1 MTSAI
6 ITGAYG
12 FIGSHLVAE
21 LANRGVKVYFVGRY
35 DSLYAITDK
44 VDMIYHCADVTPNL
58 PRDADDYMAGMKL
71 VHTILHYWKNQQP
84 QATLVGFNS
93 VWAYP
98 AIDWK
103 TDWMLNEDSY
113 WLGPM
118 RSWQEYYGI
127 QKKALCV
134 GMNAFANQYE
144 MASSFLTLGNVYGP
158 GDTSNRFV
166 NQTIAYMKE
175 SPDQIEMINR
185 DEKKNF
191 IYVKDQINLILRA
204 SKSFERPLN
213 IAGRTYTKGEVVD
226 ELVKLLDYKGEVCW
240 RDDSRKRT
248 NALDCTRAANMS
260 LFQGLQVHTLEE
272 GLRKTLGM
280 E

>member
-6 ITGAYG
+6 VTGAYG
-12 FIGSHLVAE
+12 FIGSHLVTE
-21 LANRGVKVYFVGRY
+21 LANHGVQVYFIGRH
-35 DSLYAITDK
+35 DSIYSITDK

-93 VWAYP
+93 IWAYP
-98 AIDWK
+98 EHEG
-103 TDWMLNEDSY
+103 MLNEDYY
-113 WLGPM
+113 WYGPM

-127 QKKALCV
+127 QKKALCA
-134 GMNAFANQYE
+134 GMNAFENQYE
-144 MASSFLTLGNVYGP
+144 MQSSFLTLGNVYGP

-166 NQTIAYMKE
+166 NSTIEYMKA
-175 SPDQIEMINR
+175 SPDSIEMSYP

-191 IYVKDQINLILRA
+191 IYVKDQINLIIRA
-204 SKSFERPLN
+204 SKSYTRPLN
-213 IAGRTYTKGEVVD
+213 IAGPTYTKGEVVD
-226 ELVKLLDYKGEVCW
+226 ALVKVLDYKGAVLW
-240 RDDSRKRT
+240 QRGSPKSR
-248 NALDCTRAANMS
+248 NALDCTRAVNMR
-260 LFQGLQVHTLEE
+260 LFEGIKLHTLEE
-272 GLRKTLGM
+272 GLRRTLGI